1 MALGILVLI
10 TALTISAVAIYYSI
24 AGLVA
29 IFAAAAIPIIVMGTA
44 LEIGKLVTAV
54 WLHKYWK
61 QAKWWLKTY
70 LTTAVVVLMF
80 ITSMGIFGFLSKA
93 HIEQTSASVENVAK
107 VEQINKQIASINAVI
122 SRAEDIIQKTETS
135 GTGAD
140 QNIQSQIDKEQERI
154 ETAYDRVKP
163 AIDQINEQ
171 LKEDTLLYSDQI
183 KAVDIELETLA
194 SMSSIDTSDRDAVK
208 LLQQL
213 VGARPD
219 GAYGSGTARAVKEF
233 KVGLEDKKQKLFGQ
247 IEQLKAS
254 AKDEIK
260 RLRLRAETE
269 IDDSN
274 KLIERLRKQL
284 GTDTSV
290 DIESIIDE
298 QNVKIKKANAELDVL
313 TEKKFAIESEYRKLE
328 AEVGPIKY
336 IAEFI
341 YGEAADKTMLEEA
354 VRWVILI
361 IIFVFDPLAVLLLI
375 ASQYTF
381 DFARNRKKEQDWKEY
396 EDKRAQ
402 HIVDLMNQSEEK
414 EKVEE
419 NAEDWSE
426 GEEMA
431 SDVVELEMLKDKD
444 TPEEKVENPVE
455 ISEYEKSINVEDNDD
470 SNGMLFGEDNL
481 KKNEIKDRAK
491 LVKEYAND
499 PDWTEARNVWQKINP
514 DEDPDN
520 YRQAF
525 ISGRIH
531 ALPWEVYLSDDKKFK
546 FPKDVILDDQEDQKK
561 ITEFSEELSQQRAE
575 EVEYLEGL
583 DNWTKAK
590 QMWKEANPHENLKTY
605 KKAYIKGFIDKLPW
619 EEYLPEER
627 TEGYVQNEEQ
637 NEDSIWKRIKDDK
650 PDNTA

>member
-419 NAEDWSE
+419 KAEDWSE